1 MKIEINN
8 LVKAFQGNEV
18 LNIPHLLFET
28 NQIIGF
34 IGNNGSGKTTLFKLM
49 LDLLKADN
57 GQVTIEGEDISC
69 SNQWK

>member
-34 IGNNGSGKTTLFKLM
+34 IGNNGSGKKTLFKLR
-49 LDLLKADN
+49 ARTRN
-57 GQVTIEGEDISC
+57 
-69 SNQWK
+69 

>member
-34 IGNNGSGKTTLFKLM
+34 IGNNGSGKQLYSNSCLIFLKPITGKLPS
-49 LDLLKADN
+49 KEK
-57 GQVTIEGEDISC
+57 I
-69 SNQWK
+69 